1 MDTRWFERGI
11 VVAIAAVV
19 AVVGTACIPEPTG
32 SLPAPTAW
40 VEPDAVDSRSGRS
53 PVSHQVAH
61 VAVIG
66 DSLTYQAEYGLDFK
80 AIDDPTTPRDLTAAF
95 LAAGFGVSTSLQY
108 GATTFGLAQ
117 LPDWP
122 APVADVVVIALGTND
137 RHDDAHP
144 LEQSQANLDTYL
156 ARWPD
161 TCVVLVT
168 IAETPVWGL
177 DVYGP
182 AWNAF
187 LRDRADVVADWAAIA
202 ADHPEYLLDDL
213 VHHNA
218 EGAEAYRELIVGAS
232 KRCVAT
238 TPGR

>member
-1 MDTRWFERGI
+1 MDTRWWARGV
-11 VVAIAAVV
+11 VVATATLVV
-19 AVVGTACIPEPTG
+19 AMGTAC
-32 SLPAPTAW
+32 LPQPTAW
-40 VEPDAVDSRSGRS
+40 VEPDD
-53 PVSHQVAH
+53 PIAH

-66 DSLTYQAEYGLDFK
+66 DSLTYQAEYGQDFK
-80 AIDDPTTPRDLTAAF
+80 EIDDPTAPRDLTAAF
-95 LAAGFGVSTSLQY
+95 VAAGFGVSTSLQI
-108 GATTFGLAQ
+108 GADTFGLAQ
-117 LPDWP
+117 IPEWP

-161 TCVVLVT
+161 ACVVLVT

-187 LRDRADVVADWAAIA
+187 LRERADVLADWTPIA
-202 ADHPEYLLDDL
+202 AAHPEYLLDDL

-218 EGAEAYRELIVGAS
+218 EGAAAYRTLMVDAAAQ
-232 KRCVAT
+232 CVAA
-238 TPGR
+238 PPAG